1 MMRIIISFVSFIFV
15 CFVFSLL
22 AFPTTPTI
30 IFRDIAKSAGINFI
44 HDNAATPEK
53 FLIETMGAGCGWI
66 DYDADGLLDLYLVNS
81 AATAIYKPKKTL
93 RGALYRNNGN
103 RTFTDVTEKAGVG
116 AEGLFGMGVA
126 VGDYDNDGF
135 SDLLVLGYDRS
146 ILYHNNR
153 NGTFSD
159 VTT

>member
-1 MMRIIISFVSFIFV
+1 MLRIFYSFISCFFV

-30 IFRDIAKSAGINFI
+30 VFRDIAKSAGITFI

-53 FLIETMGAGCGWI
+53 YLIETMGSGCGWI
-66 DYDADGLLDLYLVNS
+66 DYDGDGLLDLYLVNS
-81 AATAIYKPKKTL
+81 AATSIYKPKKPL
-93 RGALYRNNGN
+93 RSALYRNNGN
-103 RTFTDVTEKAGVG
+103 RTFTEVTEKAGVG

-135 SDLLVLGYDRS
+135 SDLFVLGSDGLS
-146 ILYHNNR
+146 I
-153 NGTFSD
+153 
-159 VTT
+159 